1 MSSVMDIA
9 SVSMGLEMRRIE
21 TVAHNI
27 SNATTPGFKRQL
39 DQAFA
44 ASAASAPRAS
54 ERAASATHALSDFSD
69 GRVNRTDNPMHLA
82 LSGPGFFAVRNGS
95 EIAFTRAGAF
105 TRDAEGRLVTPQ
117 GGILQ
122 ADGGGDL
129 SVRSE
134 IFKVEVDGTVLEEQR
149 PVGRVLVVDFEDRAA
164 LARGPSGTFRASEA
178 AQVRVDDP
186 VVRQGYLEMGNVD
199 LGQEMVRMM
208 EAFRR
213 FEMSQKLIQAHEDM
227 IGSAV
232 RRMGDLQT

>member
-44 ASAASAPRAS
+44 ALASTTPSHTSGRS
-54 ERAASATHALSDFSD
+54 SSVQSPTTDFSE
-69 GRVNRTDNPMHLA
+69 GRLNRTDNPMHVA
-82 LSGPGFFAVRNGS
+82 LSGPGFFAVRTGN

-105 TRDAEGRLVTPQ
+105 NRDADGRLVNPQ
-117 GGILQ
+117 GGVLQ
-122 ADGGGDL
+122 GDGGDL
-129 SVRSE
+129 EVRSE
-134 IFKVEVDGTVLEEQR
+134 DFKIELDGTVLEEQR
-149 PVGRVLVVDFEDRAA
+149 PVGRVRVVDFENRSV
-164 LARGPSGTFRASEA
+164 LTRGLSGTFRAPEA
-178 AQVRVDDP
+178 AQVRVDEP

-213 FEMSQKLIQAHEDM
+213 FEMGQKLIQGHEDM
-227 IGSAV
+227 IGTAV